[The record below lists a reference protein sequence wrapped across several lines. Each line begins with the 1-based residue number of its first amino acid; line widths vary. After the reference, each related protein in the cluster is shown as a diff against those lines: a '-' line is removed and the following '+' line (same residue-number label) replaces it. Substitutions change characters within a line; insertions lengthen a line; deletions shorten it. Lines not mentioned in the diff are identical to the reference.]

1 MISLVL
7 IILVPLFTAGVVAVL
22 GNWPNL
28 RESISLLAGAT
39 LFILNVLILPSVLA
53 GNFPAVW
60 VAEPIPGLPI
70 SLRAEPLG
78 ALFGLTASFLWLVTT
93 VYSIGYLRAHN
104 ELHQSRFF
112 AFFAV
117 AIASTMGVAFAGC
130 LFLSATPYPRST
142 V

>member
-39 LFILNVLILPSVLA
+39 LFILNVLILSSVLA

-60 VAEPIPGLPI
+60 IAEPIPGLPI

-78 ALFGLTASFLWLVTT
+78 ALLV
-93 VYSIGYLRAHN
+93 
-104 ELHQSRFF
+104 
-112 AFFAV
+112 
-117 AIASTMGVAFAGC
+117 
-130 LFLSATPYPRST
+130 
-142 V
+142 